1 MTQLNAIRLEADVRE
16 HAAGLLERLPDAAP
30 DAPDGYTYR
39 LYKQVWADEFG
50 DAPAGEYGYYEG
62 ETYHPVRVTRL
73 TKPEFEA
80 HKAALDALSANF
92 ALALETGDDLMMDA
106 LLESGFQH
114 ELALLL

>member
-1 MTQLNAIRLEADVRE
+1 M
-16 HAAGLLERLPDAAP
+16 
-30 DAPDGYTYR
+30 GYTYQ
-39 LYKQVWADEFG
+39 LYKRVWADEFG

-62 ETYHPVRVTRL
+62 ETYHAVNVTRL
-73 TKPEFEA
+73 TAREFEA

-106 LLESGFQH
+106 LLESGFHH